1 VPPVSCTHLTK
12 RFGDG
17 PPAVDDLTFSVAP
30 GTITG
35 FIGANGAG
43 KTTTM
48 RMLLGLVHPTTGDA
62 HVDGRPYRHLDQPR
76 RHVGA
81 VLDSPGAH
89 PGHRARTHLRIVA
102 AGAGLSDE
110 RVDEVLDLV
119 GLAADGRRKV
129 GTFSLGMR
137 QRLGLAGALLG
148 DPPVL
153 LLDEPVNGLDP
164 SGILWIR
171 GFLRRLA
178 DEGRAVLVSS
188 HLLTELAEIADR
200 VLIIDRGRLVV
211 DADLDELVDGRSL
224 EDVYFEI
231 AGRDGDPQ
239 DVSPAARV
247 PGAARVTEGEVAR

>member
-1 VPPVSCTHLTK
+1 MTTLTT
-12 RFGDG
+12 
-17 PPAVDDLTFSVAP
+17 A
-30 GTITG
+30 
-35 FIGANGAG
+35 
-43 KTTTM
+43 TT
-48 RMLLGLVHPTTGDA
+48 
-62 HVDGRPYRHLDQPR
+62 
-76 RHVGA
+76 
-81 VLDSPGAH
+81 
-89 PGHRARTHLRIVA
+89 A
-102 AGAGLSDE
+102 AS
-110 RVDEVLDLV
+110 
-119 GLAADGRRKV
+119 
-129 GTFSLGMR
+129 TPSLGMR

-171 GFLRRLA
+171 GFLRRMA

-231 AGRDGDPQ
+231 AGRLDEAPDG
-239 DVSPAARV
+239 
-247 PGAARVTEGEVAR
+247 PGVAGVTEREVAR